1 MSDRPSKTGRLI
13 WLTRPQQH
21 LCEITYQSDP
31 KVSERP
37 SKTGRQ
43 LQSVAKQFGSIGK
56 TVSADSDE
64 NETIADDDDDQ

>member
-1 MSDRPSKTGRLI
+1 MSD
-13 WLTRPQQH
+13 
-21 LCEITYQSDP
+21 
-31 KVSERP
+31 RP

-64 NETIADDDDDQ
+64 TIAIDADNVCNVMIMYVIGKTVSADSDENETIAANDDDDL

>member
-1 MSDRPSKTGRLI
+1 MSD
-13 WLTRPQQH
+13 
-21 LCEITYQSDP
+21 
-31 KVSERP
+31 RP

-64 NETIADDDDDQ
+64 NETIAANDDDQ